1 VFFDGDNDGD
11 EDLMVVA
18 GNIYD
23 NAPEVD
29 PSLTF
34 AEQNLLY
41 QNAGNGSFV
50 DVSDTAGPALADV
63 QVSRGLA
70 VADFD
75 GDGGLDF
82 VVGNNGGTLQIGRNA
97 TPGRGNWV
105 GLWLEGTTAN
115 RSAVGARV
123 AAVVGGTVLRRQVK
137 GADSFESLSDRRL
150 VLGLH
155 KASHLS
161 GLTINWPDGKE
172 EVFGPLAAGVWYR
185 VVQGRQPA
193 LFMPGASVIAP

>member
-1 VFFDGDNDGD
+1 MGHRVLRRRQRRRRRLDGGCRQH
-11 EDLMVVA
+11 LRQRA
-18 GNIYD
+18 RGRPI
-23 NAPEVD
+23 
-29 PSLTF
+29 LTF

-105 GLWLEGTTAN
+105 GLWLEGHNGQPQRGRRAGCG
-115 RSAVGARV
+115 RGRRHGAAAASEGCRQLRV
-123 AAVVGGTVLRRQVK
+123 ALRSTAR
-137 GADSFESLSDRRL
+137 ARTSARL
-150 VLGLH
+150 RI
-155 KASHLS
+155 S
-161 GLTINWPDGKE
+161 
-172 EVFGPLAAGVWYR
+172 AA
-185 VVQGRQPA
+185 
-193 LFMPGASVIAP
+193 